1 MDTQFSSKF
10 TTLPYH
16 YNTIIVHLSVRE
28 SCSVH
33 VSEFTGRH
41 FRVSYGSFFILLLRM
56 SIKLEYNPRT
66 PLAISI
72 VAVTIN
78 KRGWKEAW
86 GRKRVL
92 LVLNK
97 SVRGS
102 IPIQRRKDIREN
114 KRVDRSNPPRRLTP
128 VSEKRMNY
136 ATRGMSSRSR
146 TQIIKV
152 ASSCSSYGLHISSW
166 NCPGENY
173 FFREHDSSIWRQ
185 LFLWLKR
192 VDVSS

>member
-1 MDTQFSSKF
+1 
-10 TTLPYH
+10 
-16 YNTIIVHLSVRE
+16 
-28 SCSVH
+28 
-33 VSEFTGRH
+33 
-41 FRVSYGSFFILLLRM
+41 M

-86 GRKRVL
+86 GGKRVL
-92 LVLNK
+92 PVLNK

-185 LFLWLKR
+185 LFFMIEKSWCFFLNRGWPCFIFRLANTQRTENIYLLTVKLIC
-192 VDVSS
+192 